1 MMKRN
6 KRYDAEMTRV
16 LRNNIAVFWDTSQ
29 KEETL
34 LQEFAPSENFFYR
47 MQLVIDQLQRNGRY
61 RYYTPSQAVA
71 RRAAIIIISTA
82 LVLGT
87 VSFSVKA
94 IREPIIK
101 FFKETFD
108 RFMEFNW
115 VTENLGEN
123 LSDYSIS
130 KIHFAPTY
138 VPQGYVIEKK
148 NISLGGCSIVYRNEE
163 GLGIWYRQTAASFMN
178 VRLDTENTEVHE
190 IAVNGEKAIWFKNK
204 GYTNLF
210 VYNVE
215 GCCHI
220 YWEGSLEDLIQMAE
234 SLEPVEESS
243 IK

>member
-6 KRYDAEMTRV
+6 KKYDAEITRV

-108 RFMEFNW
+108 RFTEFSW
-115 VTENLGEN
+115 MKEGADVSI
-123 LSDYSIS
+123 SDYNIGE
-130 KIHFAPTY
+130 IHFAPTY
-138 VPQGYVIEKK
+138 VPKGYIIEEK
-148 NISLGGCSIVYRNEE
+148 NVGYGRCHIVYQNSE
-163 GLGIWYRQTAASFMN
+163 GDKIWYRHMAMGMTNM
-178 VRLDTENTEVHE
+178 RLDTENTEVHE

-204 GYTNLF
+204 DYTNLF
-210 VYNVE
+210 VYNTK
-215 GCCHI
+215 GCYHI
-220 YWEGSLEDLIQMAE
+220 RWKGSLEDLIQMAE
-234 SLEPVEESS
+234 SLEPIEESS

>member
-6 KRYDAEMTRV
+6 KRYDAEITRV

-61 RYYTPSQAVA
+61 RYYTPSQAVV

-108 RFMEFNW
+108 RFTEFAW
-115 VTENLGEN
+115 ETENVSGFYEN
-123 LSDYSIS
+123 NNNSYLI
-130 KIHFAPTY
+130 PTY
-138 VPQGYVIEKK
+138 VPTGYWIEKK
-148 NISLGGCSIVYRNEE
+148 ELSYGNCSIVYRNEE
-163 GLGIWYRQTAASFMN
+163 GEGIWYRQTSMN
-178 VRLDTENTEVHE
+178 AMVVRLDTENAEVHE
-190 IAVNGEKAIWFKNK
+190 ILINGETAIWYKNK

-210 VYNVE
+210 TYTSI
-215 GCCHI
+215 GYCHI
-220 YWEGSLEDLIQMAE
+220 RWKGSLEELIQMTE
-234 SLEPVEESS
+234 SLELIEENS

>member
-6 KRYDAEMTRV
+6 KRYDAEITRV
-16 LRNNIAVFWDTSQ
+16 LRINIAVFWDTSQ

-108 RFMEFNW
+108 RFTEFNW
-115 VTENLGEN
+115 MQVDDRLWIDASNNNT
-123 LSDYSIS
+123 YYV
-130 KIHFAPTY
+130 PTY
-138 VPQGYVIEKK
+138 VPQGYIVEEK
-148 NISLGGCSIVYRNEE
+148 NISYGRCNIVYQNDE
-163 GLGIWYRQTAASFMN
+163 GSKIWYKQILFWGMTN
-178 VRLDTENTEVHE
+178 LRLDTENTEVHE
-190 IAVNGEKAIWFKNK
+190 ITVNGEKAIWFKNK

-210 VYNVE
+210 SYNAK
-215 GCCHI
+215 GCYHI
-220 YWEGSLEDLIQMAE
+220 RWKGSLEDLIQMVE
-234 SLEPVEESS
+234 SLEPIEESS

>member
-6 KRYDAEMTRV
+6 KRYDAEITRV

-101 FFKETFD
+101 FVKETFD
-108 RFMEFNW
+108 RFMEFSW
-115 VTENLGEN
+115 MTEGADVNIG
-123 LSDYSIS
+123 DYSSS
-130 KIHFAPTY
+130 KIHLAPTY
-138 VPQGYVIEKK
+138 VPQGYIIEKK
-148 NISLGGCSIVYRNEE
+148 
-163 GLGIWYRQTAASFMN
+163 M
-178 VRLDTENTEVHE
+178 
-190 IAVNGEKAIWFKNK
+190 
-204 GYTNLF
+204 
-210 VYNVE
+210 
-215 GCCHI
+215 
-220 YWEGSLEDLIQMAE
+220 
-234 SLEPVEESS
+234 
-243 IK
+243 